1 MITIPFVPVP
11 KDLSKVKTKVAFNLT
26 KRQLV
31 CFSVAAAIG
40 VPTYLL
46 TKGAI
51 GNTAAVF
58 LMIGLM
64 LPFFFFAMYERD
76 SQPAEKLLR
85 NIIRAKWLFPPTR
98 PYKTDNLY
106 RYLEQE
112 GNAIESEKPTAGPPA
127 KKAGRQHPA
136 GKKR

>member
-1 MITIPFVPVP
+1 MPFVPVP

-31 CFSVAAAIG
+31 CFSLAAAVG

-46 TKGAI
+46 TRGAV
-51 GNTAAVF
+51 GNSAAV
-58 LMIGLM
+58 LIMIGLM
-64 LPFFFFAMYERD
+64 LPFFFLAMFERD
-76 SQPAEKLLR
+76 DQTAEKLLR
-85 NIIRAKWLFPPTR
+85 NIIRAKWVFPAKR

-106 RYLEQE
+106 AYLEKE
-112 GNAIESEKPTAGPPA
+112 GKAIECEKSTATAPA